1 MWSVPYFSLNY
12 SKVLRFGFHFKL
24 FQSLTVWI
32 PFQIIPKS
40 YGLDSILN
48 YSKVLRFGFH
58 FKLFQSLTVW
68 IPFQIIRL
76 QRIQRLT
83 AKLTVYLQRSVY
95 LYRGHGQGL
104 LDLLEKVRAEMEEG
118 DDLRIYNMS
127 HVRDMWFLSHEK
139 SVVQEVGQP
148 QGIAP
153 TWWQRLLGLV
163 WRWK

>member
-1 MWSVPYFSLNY
+1 MAIKPKKLPLTGKPVPLP
-12 SKVLRFGFHFKL
+12 VPAKL
-24 FQSLTVWI
+24 AKGDYLI
-32 PFQIIPKS
+32 CYDIRE
-40 YGLDSILN
+40 N
-48 YSKVLRFGFH
+48 R
-58 FKLFQSLTVW
+58 
-68 IPFQIIRL
+68 RL

-95 LYRGHGQGL
+95 LYRGQGQAL
-104 LDLLEKVRAEMEEG
+104 LDLFTMLRAEMEEG

-127 HVRDMWFLSHEK
+127 HVRDMWFLSYEK

>member
-1 MWSVPYFSLNY
+1 VPA
-12 SKVLRFGFHFKL
+12 KL
-24 FQSLTVWI
+24 AKGDYLI
-32 PFQIIPKS
+32 CYDIRE
-40 YGLDSILN
+40 N
-48 YSKVLRFGFH
+48 R
-58 FKLFQSLTVW
+58 
-68 IPFQIIRL
+68 RL

-95 LYRGHGQGL
+95 LYRGQGQGL
-104 LDLLEKVRAEMEEG
+104 LDFFTKVRAEMEEG

-127 HVRDMWFLSHEK
+127 HVRDMWFLSYEK

-153 TWWQRLLGLV
+153 TWWQRLVSLV